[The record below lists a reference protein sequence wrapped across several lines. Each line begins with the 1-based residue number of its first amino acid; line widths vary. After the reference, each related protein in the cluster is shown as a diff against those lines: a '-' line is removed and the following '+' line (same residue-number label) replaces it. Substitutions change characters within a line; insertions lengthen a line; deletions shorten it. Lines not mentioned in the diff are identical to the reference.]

1 MELIMVPGRITF
13 AAILYPQCRDDR
25 TLAVH
30 GLFINLAFGTSVTT
44 PYLFM
49 FVNRLIIAGAI
60 ISTRVMISIFVGYY
74 GVHRPADAHRLR
86 YLLFPIISMLG
97 SALCLA
103 LITLLT
109 IFLYQKKAT
118 ERICQVICEV

>member
-1 MELIMVPGRITF
+1 MVPGRITF

-60 ISTRVMISIFVGYY
+60 ISTRVTISIFVGYY

-86 YLLFPIISMLG
+86 YLLFSYHQYAGVSPLFG
-97 SALCLA
+97 SHYAFDHFSLPEKGHRKNLSSY
-103 LITLLT
+103 L
-109 IFLYQKKAT
+109 
-118 ERICQVICEV
+118 

>member
-13 AAILYPQCRDDR
+13 AAILYPQCCDDR

-86 YLLFPIISMLG
+86 YLLFSYHQYAGVSPLFG
-97 SALCLA
+97 SHYAFDHFSLPEKGHRKNLSSY
-103 LITLLT
+103 L
-109 IFLYQKKAT
+109 
-118 ERICQVICEV
+118 

>member
-1 MELIMVPGRITF
+1 MVPGRITF

-60 ISTRVMISIFVGYY
+60 ISTRVMISIFG
-74 GVHRPADAHRLR
+74 GTCS
-86 YLLFPIISMLG
+86 FPIISMLG

-109 IFLYQKKAT
+109 IFLYRKKAT

>member
-1 MELIMVPGRITF
+1 
-13 AAILYPQCRDDR
+13 
-25 TLAVH
+25 
-30 GLFINLAFGTSVTT
+30 
-44 PYLFM
+44 M

-86 YLLFPIISMLG
+86 YLLFSYHQYAGVSPLF
-97 SALCLA
+97 
-103 LITLLT
+103 ITLLT
-109 IFLYQKKAT
+109 IFLYRKKAT

>member
-1 MELIMVPGRITF
+1 MMELIMVPGRITF

-49 FVNRLIIAGAI
+49 FVNRLIIAGVI

-86 YLLFPIISMLG
+86 YLLFSYHQYAGVSPLFG
-97 SALCLA
+97 SHYAFDHFSLPEKGHRKNLSSY
-103 LITLLT
+103 L
-109 IFLYQKKAT
+109 
-118 ERICQVICEV
+118 

>member
-1 MELIMVPGRITF
+1 MVPGRITF

-86 YLLFPIISMLG
+86 YLLFSYHHYAG